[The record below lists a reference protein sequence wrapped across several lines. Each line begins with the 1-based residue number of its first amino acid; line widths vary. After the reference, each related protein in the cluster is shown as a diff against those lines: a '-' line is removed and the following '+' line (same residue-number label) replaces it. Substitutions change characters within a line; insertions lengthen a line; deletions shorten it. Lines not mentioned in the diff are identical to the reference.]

1 MASGSKSP
9 KRRRLL
15 PSVMRNR
22 SRDFFAAG
30 LFLLGLVLPAP
41 ASFDVRVLIAFDA
54 AALAFLVAVAIEMA
68 RSPVATMP
76 RRAKTHDEGKWTALV
91 LGVGIAT
98 AVVVAVA
105 AELHGK
111 EESSAAHIALAAATI
126 LLSWAFTNTLFALH
140 YAHAY
145 YGEASHSAGGLG
157 FPETEK
163 PDYWDFVYFAF
174 VIGTTFQTS
183 DVEIR
188 SRHIRRTVA
197 AQGALAYFFTV
208 VVLAI
213 SVNVVASLA

>member
-1 MASGSKSP
+1 
-9 KRRRLL
+9 
-15 PSVMRNR
+15 V
-22 SRDFFAAG
+22 
-30 LFLLGLVLPAP
+30 
-41 ASFDVRVLIAFDA
+41 I
-54 AALAFLVAVAIEMA
+54 
-68 RSPVATMP
+68 
-76 RRAKTHDEGKWTALV
+76 
-91 LGVGIAT
+91 
-98 AVVVAVA
+98 VAVA

-111 EESSAAHIALAAATI
+111 EELSAARIALAAATI

-188 SRHIRRTVA
+188 SRHIRKARLPISSPSWCWRSASTWSPVWRRRRRPSRRGHGLVRFSSISA
-197 AQGALAYFFTV
+197 AEC
-208 VVLAI
+208 
-213 SVNVVASLA
+213 SVKSLGQMSTACSSSERAEPMRPFSRSSSPM